1 MMNKKVASYAA
12 NASHAI
18 SDDHEED
25 RRFREPSIEEL
36 LASIRR
42 IISEENGLLD
52 AASAAKDALSQEDD
66 AYFDDHLVS
75 DQELAETATPKD
87 DLRNAPPRRKFYP
100 SERGAPSRQI
110 WTGSDVDETS
120 ATMVSDKTAELVGDH
135 FAALA
140 ASQILQDDT
149 RVNLLVSEL
158 LRPMLGAWLDRHLPV
173 IVENLVRE
181 EIERVTRR

>member
-1 MMNKKVASYAA
+1 M
-12 NASHAI
+12 
-18 SDDHEED
+18 
-25 RRFREPSIEEL
+25 
-36 LASIRR
+36 
-42 IISEENGLLD
+42 
-52 AASAAKDALSQEDD
+52 
-66 AYFDDHLVS
+66 
-75 DQELAETATPKD
+75 
-87 DLRNAPPRRKFYP
+87 
-100 SERGAPSRQI
+100 
-110 WTGSDVDETS
+110 DETR

-158 LRPMLGAWLDRHLPV
+158 LRPMLGAWLDRHLPA